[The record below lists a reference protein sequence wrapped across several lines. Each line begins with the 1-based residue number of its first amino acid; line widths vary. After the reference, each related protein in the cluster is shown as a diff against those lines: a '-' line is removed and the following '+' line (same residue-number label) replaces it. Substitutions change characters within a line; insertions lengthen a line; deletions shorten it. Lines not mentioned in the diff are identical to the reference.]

1 MMRYCPM
8 MYQHDLTTTLQN
20 CHKWP
25 LLLIKEDDVEDV
37 NDEDIGTEMNKQVPL
52 EDLNPTKARLNYD

>member
-1 MMRYCPM
+1 
-8 MYQHDLTTTLQN
+8 
-20 CHKWP
+20 

-52 EDLNPTKARLNYD
+52 EDLSPTKARLNYD